1 MRLRVP
7 DIKVAM
13 ESREFEIL
21 QDAVTHVCLAAVR
34 LACSG
39 PCAFTRSF
47 EDVQGAVPHACLAL
61 VPW

>member
-21 QDAVTHVCLAAVR
+21 QDAITHVCLAAVR
-34 LACSG
+34 PACPG
-39 PCAFTRSF
+39 PCAFTRYF
-47 EDVQGAVPHACLAL
+47 GVMQGAVPHACLAP
-61 VPW
+61 VPR